1 MAAELGTVGIRVA
14 TGGSTAQVAGFT
26 IDAWLHSRDPGLSVR
41 ESVFTL
47 GNAGHALVAAGL
59 LLVVLGV
66 GIAWAGFRAVPAV
79 GLATVAVVVAL
90 GATVGTHTHDT
101 DRAVEEARARA
112 ARVIP
117 GLAHGHGPE
126 RGPTPVDRETRATL
140 ASQLVEARAFV
151 LRYPTVA
158 YAEAAGY
165 RLVVPYVP
173 LIGAHYLRADR
184 LGGPFDVERPAILLF
199 DGTDPDSAVVG
210 LSYYVASQDPPVGFA
225 GSDDHWHRHVGLC
238 LNERLVVVGGE
249 RLSDAQCDA
258 LGGHRVNGTDGW
270 MVHAWVVPGWESPD
284 GVFSAE
290 NRLLL

>member
-1 MAAELGTVGIRVA
+1 MAAGLGAVGIRVA
-14 TGGSTAQVAGFT
+14 TAGSVAQVAGFAV
-26 IDAWLHSRDPGLSVR
+26 DAWIHARDPGLSAR

-47 GNAGHALVAAGL
+47 GNPGHALVATGL
-59 LLVVLGV
+59 LLIALGLGV
-66 GIAWAGFRAVPAV
+66 AWAGFPAVPAV
-79 GLATVAVVVAL
+79 GLAAVAVVVAS
-90 GATVGTHTHDT
+90 GSTVGTHTHGDG
-101 DRAVEEARARA
+101 RALEEARARA

-117 GLAHGHGPE
+117 GLAHEHGPE
-126 RGPTPVDRETRATL
+126 PTPTPVDGLTRAAL
-140 ASQLVEARAFV
+140 ASQLVEARAVV

-158 YAEAAGY
+158 HAEAAGY

-173 LIGAHYLRADR
+173 LIGAHYLRFDL
-184 LGGPFDVERPAILLF
+184 LGAPFIVERPAMLLY

-210 LSYYVASQDPPVGFA
+210 LSYYVASQDRPPGFA

-249 RLSDAQCDA
+249 KLSHAQCDA
-258 LGGHRVNGTDGW
+258 LGGYKVKGADGW

-290 NRLLL
+290 NRLLI

>member
-1 MAAELGTVGIRVA
+1 MAGELGTVGIRVA
-14 TGGSTAQVAGFT
+14 TAGSVAQVAGFA
-26 IDAWLHSRDPGLSVR
+26 IDAWLHARDPGLSAR

-66 GIAWAGFRAVPAV
+66 AMAWAGLDAVPAV
-79 GLATVAVVVAL
+79 GLAALAVVVAL
-90 GATVGTHTHDT
+90 GVTVGGHTHGE
-101 DRAVEEARARA
+101 DRAVEDARARA

-117 GLAHGHGPE
+117 GLAHEHGPE
-126 RGPTPVDRETRATL
+126 PGPTPVDRATRATL

-151 LRYPTVA
+151 LRHPTVA
-158 YAEAAGY
+158 DAETAGY

-173 LIGAHYLRADR
+173 LIGAHYLRVDL
-184 LGGPFDVERPAILLF
+184 LGAPFNVERPAMLLF

-210 LSYYVASQDPPVGFA
+210 LSYYVASQDPPAGFA

-249 RLSDAQCDA
+249 RLRDAQCDA
-258 LGGHRVNGTDGW
+258 LGGHRVDGADGW